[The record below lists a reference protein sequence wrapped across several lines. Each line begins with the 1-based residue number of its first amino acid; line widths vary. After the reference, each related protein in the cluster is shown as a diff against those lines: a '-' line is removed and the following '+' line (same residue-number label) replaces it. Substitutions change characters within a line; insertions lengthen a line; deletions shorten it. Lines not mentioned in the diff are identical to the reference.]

1 MVENKD
7 KKYNSDKQWELVNF
21 CEFDKYATKS
31 YCAIHNVDES
41 KNLGDITKVDET
53 ELDNFN
59 MICGGSPCFVEGT
72 LVLTELGYKPIEEIK
87 IGDVVL
93 THNNKWKKVIHTM
106 TNEANELY
114 RIKCMPS
121 EDIHCTANHPFYV
134 RKRNNLQDSKT
145 GKRWREFDKPL
156 WIEAKN
162 LTREYYVGTAINNKS
177 EIPHWEGIIKAVNAT
192 DKTYIENTLSD
203 KFQTKEFWYVIGRF
217 IGDGWIRSSGGII
230 ICANDS
236 ELHQIT
242 PYLEKL
248 NWNYCISKE
257 RTVNKIHITFK
268 EIGEYCL
275 RFGKGAANKHLTD
288 DILNLPVDLLK
299 SFIEGFVSADG
310 TQDSSGLYRITS
322 VSRSMIYELG
332 QCIAKVYHRP
342 FSIYFTQ
349 RTRTTVIE
357 GRTVNQK
364 DTYSIHYKL
373 TTNTQDKA
381 FYEDGYVWSPINE
394 ILQEE
399 YKGLV
404 YNLEV
409 EDDNS
414 YVVQNVVVHNCQ
426 DFSVAGKQ
434 KGSVWTC
441 KECGHEYN
449 PLTVHWNERDKCPN
463 CGSKNIEK
471 TRSSLL
477 VEYLRVVRSNRP
489 NFGIYENVK
498 NIVGK
503 QFKDTTF
510 KLFTDELEEYGYNV
524 YWKVLNAKNYGI
536 PQNRERVYLLF
547 IKKDLDNG
555 KFEFPEPFD
564 NGLRLKDLLE
574 DEVDEKFYISDEKV
588 ERFITNLNDKNSL
601 LYDPCQVKR
610 EGKSR
615 EYSEYAPT
623 LTSRDYKDPRLV
635 NENVVRQ
642 VGNISDCNGAWD
654 NPQVGRVYDVSGC
667 SPTLNTCSGGG
678 HEPKVIQVGK
688 LNSSQDGVVID
699 ENGIAPMHT
708 AGHGNTPKVL
718 KIGNINPSGNGMN
731 GSVYSENGL
740 SPTLTTNKGE
750 GNKVAIKQATKQGY
764 IECEVGGVADL
775 SYPDSK
781 TRRERVQDN
790 GNTCPTITATE
801 TGICKIEPKERFFK
815 QALETLNEN
824 DCKPGDTI
832 NAFNKHVDK
841 RGYSPTLTTRP
852 EGFKTAIL
860 PVTDDI
866 RIRKL
871 TPKECFRLMGFSDEN
886 FDAAQKAGVSN
897 SQLYKQAGNSI
908 VVDVLYYI
916 YVELY
921 KAMPYLFDNLKLSS
935 FFSGIG
941 AFEIALDRL
950 YKDINSGNFINP
962 QTE

>member
-31 YCAIHNVDES
+31 YCAIHDVYES

-53 ELDNFN
+53 ELDDFN
-59 MICGGSPCFVEGT
+59 MICGGSP
-72 LVLTELGYKPIEEIK
+72 
-87 IGDVVL
+87 
-93 THNNKWKKVIHTM
+93 
-106 TNEANELY
+106 
-114 RIKCMPS
+114 
-121 EDIHCTANHPFYV
+121 
-134 RKRNNLQDSKT
+134 
-145 GKRWREFDKPL
+145 
-156 WIEAKN
+156 
-162 LTREYYVGTAINNKS
+162 
-177 EIPHWEGIIKAVNAT
+177 
-192 DKTYIENTLSD
+192 
-203 KFQTKEFWYVIGRF
+203 
-217 IGDGWIRSSGGII
+217 
-230 ICANDS
+230 
-236 ELHQIT
+236 
-242 PYLEKL
+242 
-248 NWNYCISKE
+248 
-257 RTVNKIHITFK
+257 
-268 EIGEYCL
+268 
-275 RFGKGAANKHLTD
+275 
-288 DILNLPVDLLK
+288 
-299 SFIEGFVSADG
+299 
-310 TQDSSGLYRITS
+310 
-322 VSRSMIYELG
+322 
-332 QCIAKVYHRP
+332 
-342 FSIYFTQ
+342 
-349 RTRTTVIE
+349 
-357 GRTVNQK
+357 
-364 DTYSIHYKL
+364 
-373 TTNTQDKA
+373 
-381 FYEDGYVWSPINE
+381 
-394 ILQEE
+394 
-399 YKGLV
+399 
-404 YNLEV
+404 
-409 EDDNS
+409 
-414 YVVQNVVVHNCQ
+414 CQ

-463 CGSKNIEK
+463 CGSENIDK

-477 VEYLRVVRSNRP
+477 VEYLRVVRANKP

-555 KFEFPEPFD
+555 KFKFSEPFD

-574 DEVDEKFYISDEKV
+574 DKVDEKFYISDEKTKK
-588 ERFITNLNDKNSL
+588 FISSIESKYEKSQNDKFVCEERKDEGFRTYKN
-601 LYDPCQVKR
+601 DVCGDKR
-610 EGKSR
+610 VVEIDQPKFIGNVNR
-615 EYSEYAPT
+615 EDFGTGYAGGVWDDSHISPT
-623 LTSRDYKDPRLV
+623 LTTM
-635 NENVVRQ
+635 Q
-642 VGNISDCNGAWD
+642 
-654 NPQVGRVYDVSGC
+654 
-667 SPTLNTCSGGG
+667 GGG
-678 HEPKVIQVGK
+678 RQPHVITGIDKSYNNPKFIEIA
-688 LNSSQDGVVID
+688 NCITSREDRGVSNRKS
-699 ENGIAPMHT
+699 EGT
-708 AGHGNTPKVL
+708 AVL

-731 GSVYSENGL
+731 GSVYSEEGL

-781 TRRERVQDN
+781 TRRGRVQDN
-790 GNTCPTITATE
+790 GNISPTITATE
-801 TGICKIEPKERFFK
+801 TGICRIE
-815 QALETLNEN
+815 
-824 DCKPGDTI
+824 
-832 NAFNKHVDK
+832 
-841 RGYSPTLTTRP
+841 SP
-852 EGFKTAIL
+852 
-860 PVTDDI
+860 I

-886 FDAAQKAGVSN
+886 FDAAQKVGISN

-921 KAMPYLFDNLKLSS
+921 KAMPYLFDDLKLSS

-941 AFEIALDRL
+941 AFEIALDKL

>member
-1 MVENKD
+1 MVESKD
-7 KKYNSDKQWELVNF
+7 KKYNSDKHWELINF

-31 YCAIHNVDES
+31 YCAIHDVDES

-53 ELDNFN
+53 ELDDFN
-59 MICGGSPCFVEGT
+59 MICGGSP
-72 LVLTELGYKPIEEIK
+72 
-87 IGDVVL
+87 
-93 THNNKWKKVIHTM
+93 
-106 TNEANELY
+106 
-114 RIKCMPS
+114 
-121 EDIHCTANHPFYV
+121 
-134 RKRNNLQDSKT
+134 
-145 GKRWREFDKPL
+145 
-156 WIEAKN
+156 
-162 LTREYYVGTAINNKS
+162 
-177 EIPHWEGIIKAVNAT
+177 
-192 DKTYIENTLSD
+192 
-203 KFQTKEFWYVIGRF
+203 
-217 IGDGWIRSSGGII
+217 
-230 ICANDS
+230 
-236 ELHQIT
+236 
-242 PYLEKL
+242 
-248 NWNYCISKE
+248 
-257 RTVNKIHITFK
+257 
-268 EIGEYCL
+268 
-275 RFGKGAANKHLTD
+275 
-288 DILNLPVDLLK
+288 
-299 SFIEGFVSADG
+299 
-310 TQDSSGLYRITS
+310 
-322 VSRSMIYELG
+322 
-332 QCIAKVYHRP
+332 
-342 FSIYFTQ
+342 
-349 RTRTTVIE
+349 
-357 GRTVNQK
+357 
-364 DTYSIHYKL
+364 
-373 TTNTQDKA
+373 
-381 FYEDGYVWSPINE
+381 
-394 ILQEE
+394 
-399 YKGLV
+399 
-404 YNLEV
+404 
-409 EDDNS
+409 
-414 YVVQNVVVHNCQ
+414 CQ

-441 KECGHEYN
+441 KECEHEYN

-463 CGSKNIEK
+463 CGSKNIDK

-477 VEYLRVVRSNRP
+477 VEYLRVVRENKP

-574 DEVDEKFYISDEKV
+574 DEVDEKFYISDEKTKN
-588 ERFITNLNDKNSL
+588 FIKNLNTNDSDNVDMGSPKFIGN
-601 LYDPCQVKR
+601 VNR
-610 EGKSR
+610 EDFGTG
-615 EYSEYAPT
+615 YAGGVWDDSHVSPT
-623 LTSRDYKDPRLV
+623 LTTM
-635 NENVVRQ
+635 Q
-642 VGNISDCNGAWD
+642 
-654 NPQVGRVYDVSGC
+654 
-667 SPTLNTCSGGG
+667 GGG
-678 HEPKVIQVGK
+678 RQPHVITGIDKSYNNPKFIETA
-688 LNSSQDGVVID
+688 NCITSREDR
-699 ENGIAPMHT
+699 GISNRKSEGT
-708 AGHGNTPKVL
+708 AVL

-731 GSVYSENGL
+731 GSVYSEEGL

-781 TRRERVQDN
+781 TRRGRVQDN

-801 TGICKIEPKERFFK
+801 TGICRIEPKERFFK

-841 RGYSPTLTTRP
+841 SGYSPTLTTRP

-860 PVTDDI
+860 PITNNI

-886 FDAAQKAGVSN
+886 FDAAQKVGISN

-921 KAMPYLFDNLKLSS
+921 KAMPYLFDDLKLSS

-941 AFEIALDRL
+941 AFEIALDKL

>member
-7 KKYNSDKQWELVNF
+7 KKYNSDKHWELVNF

-31 YCAIHNVDES
+31 YCAIHDVYES

-53 ELDNFN
+53 ELDDFN
-59 MICGGSPCFVEGT
+59 MICGGSP
-72 LVLTELGYKPIEEIK
+72 
-87 IGDVVL
+87 
-93 THNNKWKKVIHTM
+93 
-106 TNEANELY
+106 
-114 RIKCMPS
+114 
-121 EDIHCTANHPFYV
+121 
-134 RKRNNLQDSKT
+134 
-145 GKRWREFDKPL
+145 
-156 WIEAKN
+156 
-162 LTREYYVGTAINNKS
+162 
-177 EIPHWEGIIKAVNAT
+177 
-192 DKTYIENTLSD
+192 
-203 KFQTKEFWYVIGRF
+203 
-217 IGDGWIRSSGGII
+217 
-230 ICANDS
+230 
-236 ELHQIT
+236 
-242 PYLEKL
+242 
-248 NWNYCISKE
+248 
-257 RTVNKIHITFK
+257 
-268 EIGEYCL
+268 
-275 RFGKGAANKHLTD
+275 
-288 DILNLPVDLLK
+288 
-299 SFIEGFVSADG
+299 
-310 TQDSSGLYRITS
+310 
-322 VSRSMIYELG
+322 
-332 QCIAKVYHRP
+332 
-342 FSIYFTQ
+342 
-349 RTRTTVIE
+349 
-357 GRTVNQK
+357 
-364 DTYSIHYKL
+364 
-373 TTNTQDKA
+373 
-381 FYEDGYVWSPINE
+381 
-394 ILQEE
+394 
-399 YKGLV
+399 
-404 YNLEV
+404 
-409 EDDNS
+409 
-414 YVVQNVVVHNCQ
+414 CQ

-441 KECGHEYN
+441 KDCGHEYN
-449 PLTVHWNERDKCPN
+449 PLTVHWSKRDCCPN
-463 CGSKNIEK
+463 CKSENIEK

-477 VEYLRVVRSNRP
+477 VEYLRVVRANKP

-574 DEVDEKFYISDEKV
+574 DKVDEKFYISDEKV
-588 ERFITNLNDKNSL
+588 NRFITNLNDKNSL

-615 EYSEYAPT
+615 EYSEYALT

-654 NPQVGRVYDVSGC
+654 NPQVGKVYDVSGC

-678 HEPKVIQVGK
+678 HEPKVITGIDK
-688 LNSSQDGVVID
+688 SYNNPKFIETANCITSREDRGVSNRESEGTTVLETPNISYCLD
-699 ENGIAPMHT
+699 SNYYKGTTIEQYMNKHRRQLIVEN
-708 AGHGNTPKVL
+708 
-718 KIGNINPSGNGMN
+718 
-731 GSVYSENGL
+731 
-740 SPTLTTNKGE
+740 
-750 GNKVAIKQATKQGY
+750 NKVAIRQATKQGY

-781 TRRERVQDN
+781 TRRGRVQDN
-790 GNTCPTITATE
+790 GNTYPTITATE
-801 TGICKIEPKERFFK
+801 TGICRIEPKERFFK

-841 RGYSPTLTTRP
+841 TGFSPTLITRP

-860 PVTDDI
+860 PVTDNI

-871 TPKECFRLMGFSDEN
+871 TPKECFRLMGFSDED
-886 FDAAQKAGVSN
+886 FDSAQKAGISN

-921 KAMPYLFDNLKLSS
+921 KAMPYLFDDLKLSS

-950 YKDINSGNFINP
+950 YKGINSGNFINP

>member
-1 MVENKD
+1 M
-7 KKYNSDKQWELVNF
+7 
-21 CEFDKYATKS
+21 
-31 YCAIHNVDES
+31 
-41 KNLGDITKVDET
+41 
-53 ELDNFN
+53 
-59 MICGGSPCFVEGT
+59 
-72 LVLTELGYKPIEEIK
+72 
-87 IGDVVL
+87 
-93 THNNKWKKVIHTM
+93 
-106 TNEANELY
+106 
-114 RIKCMPS
+114 
-121 EDIHCTANHPFYV
+121 
-134 RKRNNLQDSKT
+134 
-145 GKRWREFDKPL
+145 
-156 WIEAKN
+156 
-162 LTREYYVGTAINNKS
+162 
-177 EIPHWEGIIKAVNAT
+177 
-192 DKTYIENTLSD
+192 
-203 KFQTKEFWYVIGRF
+203 
-217 IGDGWIRSSGGII
+217 
-230 ICANDS
+230 
-236 ELHQIT
+236 
-242 PYLEKL
+242 
-248 NWNYCISKE
+248 
-257 RTVNKIHITFK
+257 
-268 EIGEYCL
+268 
-275 RFGKGAANKHLTD
+275 
-288 DILNLPVDLLK
+288 
-299 SFIEGFVSADG
+299 
-310 TQDSSGLYRITS
+310 
-322 VSRSMIYELG
+322 
-332 QCIAKVYHRP
+332 
-342 FSIYFTQ
+342 
-349 RTRTTVIE
+349 
-357 GRTVNQK
+357 
-364 DTYSIHYKL
+364 
-373 TTNTQDKA
+373 
-381 FYEDGYVWSPINE
+381 
-394 ILQEE
+394 
-399 YKGLV
+399 
-404 YNLEV
+404 
-409 EDDNS
+409 
-414 YVVQNVVVHNCQ
+414 
-426 DFSVAGKQ
+426 AGKQ

-441 KECGHEYN
+441 KDCVDDNGKHFGYN
-449 PLTVHWNERDKCPN
+449 PLTVHWSKRDCCPN

-654 NPQVGRVYDVSGC
+654 NPQVGRVYDISGC

-678 HEPKVIQVGK
+678 HEPKVITG
-688 LNSSQDGVVID
+688 ID
-699 ENGIAPMHT
+699 KPYNNPKFIETANCITSREDRGISNRKSEGT
-708 AGHGNTPKVL
+708 AVL

-731 GSVYSENGL
+731 GSVYSEEGL

-781 TRRERVQDN
+781 TRRGGVQDN
-790 GNTCPTITATE
+790 GNISPTITATE
-801 TGICKIEPKERFFK
+801 TGICRIE
-815 QALETLNEN
+815 
-824 DCKPGDTI
+824 
-832 NAFNKHVDK
+832 
-841 RGYSPTLTTRP
+841 SP
-852 EGFKTAIL
+852 
-860 PVTDDI
+860 I

-886 FDAAQKAGVSN
+886 FDAAQKVGISN

-921 KAMPYLFDNLKLSS
+921 KAMPYLFDDLKLSS

-950 YKDINSGNFINP
+950 YEDINSGNFINP

>member
-31 YCAIHNVDES
+31 YCAIHDVYES

-53 ELDNFN
+53 ELDDFN
-59 MICGGSPCFVEGT
+59 MICGGSP
-72 LVLTELGYKPIEEIK
+72 
-87 IGDVVL
+87 
-93 THNNKWKKVIHTM
+93 
-106 TNEANELY
+106 
-114 RIKCMPS
+114 
-121 EDIHCTANHPFYV
+121 
-134 RKRNNLQDSKT
+134 
-145 GKRWREFDKPL
+145 
-156 WIEAKN
+156 
-162 LTREYYVGTAINNKS
+162 
-177 EIPHWEGIIKAVNAT
+177 
-192 DKTYIENTLSD
+192 
-203 KFQTKEFWYVIGRF
+203 
-217 IGDGWIRSSGGII
+217 
-230 ICANDS
+230 
-236 ELHQIT
+236 
-242 PYLEKL
+242 
-248 NWNYCISKE
+248 
-257 RTVNKIHITFK
+257 
-268 EIGEYCL
+268 
-275 RFGKGAANKHLTD
+275 
-288 DILNLPVDLLK
+288 
-299 SFIEGFVSADG
+299 
-310 TQDSSGLYRITS
+310 
-322 VSRSMIYELG
+322 
-332 QCIAKVYHRP
+332 
-342 FSIYFTQ
+342 
-349 RTRTTVIE
+349 
-357 GRTVNQK
+357 
-364 DTYSIHYKL
+364 
-373 TTNTQDKA
+373 
-381 FYEDGYVWSPINE
+381 
-394 ILQEE
+394 
-399 YKGLV
+399 
-404 YNLEV
+404 
-409 EDDNS
+409 
-414 YVVQNVVVHNCQ
+414 CQ

-463 CGSKNIEK
+463 CGSENIDK

-477 VEYLRVVRSNRP
+477 VEYLRVVRANKP

-555 KFEFPEPFD
+555 KFKFPEPFD

-574 DEVDEKFYISDEKV
+574 DEVDDKFYISDEKV

-678 HEPKVIQVGK
+678 HEPKVITGLVKNQGEQFAKETDCANTLLARDYKGFGNQEMNYVTENNVKEIGYIKKTEDGK
-688 LNSSQDGVVID
+688 KHQSNTVYDSDHIGRSLCACDYKS
-699 ENGIAPMHT
+699 PMMV
-708 AGHGNTPKVL
+708 N
-718 KIGNINPSGNGMN
+718 
-731 GSVYSENGL
+731 
-740 SPTLTTNKGE
+740 
-750 GNKVAIKQATKQGY
+750 IKQATKQGY

-781 TRRERVQDN
+781 TRRGRVQDN
-790 GNTCPTITATE
+790 GNISPTITATE
-801 TGICKIEPKERFFK
+801 TGICRIE
-815 QALETLNEN
+815 
-824 DCKPGDTI
+824 
-832 NAFNKHVDK
+832 
-841 RGYSPTLTTRP
+841 SP
-852 EGFKTAIL
+852 
-860 PVTDDI
+860 I

-886 FDAAQKAGVSN
+886 FDAAQKVGISN